1 MPYWRQAVVEI
12 ERCCVEVRCAR
23 ACGGSFF
30 VYGCGDAGED
40 TAQTGDSELHL
51 PERGSL
57 DIFGS
62 I

>member
-12 ERCCVEVRCAR
+12 ERCCVEVRCPRPTPASSLFTGAELR
-23 ACGGSFF
+23 
-30 VYGCGDAGED
+30 EK
-40 TAQTGDSELHL
+40 TPAQTGDSGLHL